1 MGMAQHQ
8 AVVAER
14 FESNDWS
21 RSAIAIGGLL
31 VVSAAF
37 KLLFLPAATN
47 MTYSLIMT
55 PGISQSISRALAE
68 DWTRLLLPYEYETG
82 RFYWPPSVV
91 YVMYFLE
98 TTLGPVATYIALSSL
113 FVLVTFVLAQSMTRS
128 LVFSSTLAFLFAF
141 GTQLNYQFTYGNL
154 VAFYLILSYGA
165 VNFTIAAALISG
177 RISGWGWRALFVAS
191 LAIFALSNEMWIN
204 YATAMIAATV
214 FGMVWATRHRLGTIR
229 VESTFLLVATL
240 AVLALYLMVRMRW
253 VSQYLAP
260 GAEEEL
266 LITYKHKLLII
277 DDFITNFMT
286 LLYLTLSNYL
296 PSFLSS
302 SNSLVYLQD
311 GRILA
316 GQNGYHPEFTQL
328 VVASHLFQWRFYAGI
343 LIAIFAGLTLERG
356 YRAWR
361 SPSALNAAIF
371 VALALMVVAGFSTH
385 LSIKMRPYNVVPA
398 LPYKAIISISL
409 FTVLLAFVCHRA
421 WQALPTQAARLSFIG
436 IVWGSAFLAAL
447 TRPFMQS
454 RLLKEVSL
462 VGAGDPLG
470 QILRW
475 LQ

>member
-1 MGMAQHQ
+1 MTKHQ
-8 AVVAER
+8 AVVADRVEPENWVR
-14 FESNDWS
+14 PGIV
-21 RSAIAIGGLL
+21 IAAL
-31 VVSAAF
+31 VVVSIAF
-37 KLLFLPAATN
+37 KLLFLPPATN
-47 MTYSLIMT
+47 MPYSLIMT

-68 DWTRLLLPYEYETG
+68 DWTRLLLPHEYEVG
-82 RFYWPPSVV
+82 RFYWPPTVV
-91 YVMYFLE
+91 YAMYFLE
-98 TTLGPVATYIALSSL
+98 KGLGPVGTYITLSSL
-113 FVLVTFVLAQSMTRS
+113 FVLVTFVLAQVMTRS
-128 LVFSSTLAFLFAF
+128 LVFSSTIAFLFAF

-177 RISGWGWRALFVAS
+177 RVSGWGWRALFAATLV
-191 LAIFALSNEMWIN
+191 IFALSNEMWIN
-204 YATAMIAATV
+204 YATAIITATF
-214 FGMVWATRHRLGTIR
+214 FGIVWATRHRLSAIR
-229 VESTFLLVATL
+229 SESIFLLAATL
-240 AVLALYLMVRMRW
+240 VVLALYLFVRMRW
-253 VSQYLAP
+253 VHQYLAP

-266 LITYKHKLLII
+266 LVTYRHRLLMI

-311 GRILA
+311 GRILS
-316 GQNGYHPEFTQL
+316 GQNGYHPEFSHL

-343 LIAIFAGLTLERG
+343 LTAIFAALVIERTF
-356 YRAWR
+356 RAWR
-361 SPSALNAAIF
+361 SPSAINAAIF
-371 VALALMVVAGFSTH
+371 VALALMIVAGFSTH

-421 WQALPTQAARLSFIG
+421 WQALPTQAARLSFVG
-436 IVWGSAFLAAL
+436 IVWGSAFVAAL

-454 RLLKEVSL
+454 RLLKDVSL